1 MTKETKAENKSD
13 VIFFGDEKKEANGF
27 KIREKRAQA
36 TGPKRDYSL
45 VIDGEDKTSE
55 LVDVEEPKLTE
66 IKLILGL
73 GEGRYKNQ
81 GKLKNIFE
89 KEGVELKEF
98 TFKHNGKD
106 LRVVLSKGSRLTL
119 NFNSKNRVYFL
130 DEEYDNHET
139 FTKDYRLQGLFHP
152 SFGWGNR
159 KDFDN
164 ILVVL
169 NSVVEL
175 KYIRGVN
182 LVINQDI
189 SEGSMTSSYIYN
201 DFQRDYIK
209 LKNPTI
215 YYSEIEE
222 GNLGDHS
229 YVGRSVLRDCSV
241 RGKHISITNSAL
253 VETRID
259 SEAGLNASQIRLNRS
274 NINCLKGKVNFDG
287 GSFKEYSDLNIGT
300 VNDIFIKRKVDVLE
314 YSIGDITLVGVRK
327 GTGYPRSI
335 DDENGVEMI
344 ISMPGRYVDKNSEI
358 IVRDKDTRSE
368 ISAKVAK
375 LIFNRDVDKIIY
387 QGPFQSN
394 TVESTIVESFSDAIM
409 SRLRLLA
416 MIDSALNVGI

>member
-1 MTKETKAENKSD
+1 MTKETKVENKSD
-13 VIFFGDEKKEANGF
+13 VTLSADKQKEANGF
-27 KIREKRAQA
+27 KIREKQTRV
-36 TGPKRDYSL
+36 GGSKSDYRL
-45 VIDGEDKTSE
+45 VVDGEDRTSE

-66 IKLILGL
+66 IKLILGV
-73 GEGRYKNQ
+73 GGGRYKNE
-81 GKLKNIFE
+81 GSLKNLFE

-106 LRVVLSKGSRLTL
+106 LSVILSKGSHVTL
-119 NFNSKNRVYFL
+119 NFNSKNRMYFL
-130 DEEYDNHET
+130 DEGYDNRET
-139 FTKDYRLQGLFHP
+139 FVRDYRLQGLFHP
-152 SFGWGNR
+152 SFAWGER
-159 KDFDN
+159 KDFDSM
-164 ILVVL
+164 LVVL

-175 KYIRGVN
+175 KYVRGVN

-189 SEGSMTSSYIYN
+189 TEGSLTSSYIYN
-201 DFQRDYIK
+201 NCQRDYIK
-209 LKNPTI
+209 LKSPTV

-222 GNLGDHS
+222 GNLGVHS

-241 RGKHISITNSAL
+241 RGKHISITSSAL

-287 GSFKEYSDLNIGT
+287 GSFKEYSDLNISA

-314 YSIGDITLVGVRK
+314 YSIGDIALVGVRK

-335 DDENGVEMI
+335 DDENDIEMI
-344 ISMPGRYVDKNSEI
+344 ISMPYRYVDKNSEI
-358 IVRDKDTRSE
+358 VVNEKDTRSE

-375 LIFNRDVDKIIY
+375 LIFNRDVDKTIY